1 MIKKDYESLNENV
14 YSIVLSNGLKVF
26 VIPKKGYTKCG
37 GIIATKFGSLYS
49 NVNIEYKS
57 GNINVKP
64 GIAHFLEHRLFDNKK
79 GQVFDLFSAIG
90 AISNA
95 FTTYDKT
102 AYYFLTSDRVEE
114 NVNLLLDFV
123 QELNITPQSV
133 EKEKNI
139 IIEELSMYEDN
150 PESRAI
156 RGILECMYEYN
167 PIKLDIGG
175 SPNDVRST
183 TLLDLE
189 ICHKTFYHPSNM
201 VLVIVGNVD
210 PKSIEKV
217 IENNQENKQF
227 EKVATFKDYDY
238 IEPNKVVA
246 DYKEIEMPIST
257 KIVALGYKFPK
268 LKETKDNFSRNKI
281 IIAYSIYMNC
291 LFSESSELHERLYK
305 ENIITSPIQFLHE
318 NKRNCNF
325 SILLSEVLNSE
336 KYKEEIENA
345 IAKFDVYGNKD
356 SIERIKNLYVGISLK
371 KLESP
376 LDYAISYIDGYI
388 NEMDLLDEID
398 IIKSVSIDDIKYVS
412 EQFKIA
418 SKATFIIN
426 PQEETKND

>member
-1 MIKKDYESLNENV
+1 M
-14 YSIVLSNGLKVF
+14 
-26 VIPKKGYTKCG
+26 
-37 GIIATKFGSLYS
+37 
-49 NVNIEYKS
+49 
-57 GNINVKP
+57 
-64 GIAHFLEHRLFDNKK
+64 
-79 GQVFDLFSAIG
+79 
-90 AISNA
+90 
-95 FTTYDKT
+95 
-102 AYYFLTSDRVEE
+102 EE

-189 ICHKTFYHPSNM
+189 ICHKTFDHPSNM

-246 DYKEIEMPIST
+246 DYKEIEIPIST

-281 IIAYSIYMNC
+281 IIA
-291 LFSESSELHERLYK
+291 LF
-305 ENIITSPIQFLHE
+305 
-318 NKRNCNF
+318 
-325 SILLSEVLNSE
+325 
-336 KYKEEIENA
+336 
-345 IAKFDVYGNKD
+345 
-356 SIERIKNLYVGISLK
+356 NLY
-371 KLESP
+371 
-376 LDYAISYIDGYI
+376 
-388 NEMDLLDEID
+388 
-398 IIKSVSIDDIKYVS
+398 
-412 EQFKIA
+412 
-418 SKATFIIN
+418 
-426 PQEETKND
+426 